1 MNVKIETNK
10 SFEFELFK
18 QYSSHDILPIAKQW
32 KSMIQEQT
40 SAINVKITGELRRG
54 RSSLSHLDLVVCSD
68 NIPQTI
74 SEISMLPGV
83 LSSVKKT
90 SNSLEMRIQNDIPVL
105 VWLAVPSEFATAVL
119 FTTGP
124 ISHTDWLNSIA
135 IKNNKH
141 ISFQGCWKN
150 RHLVNLETEA
160 EIYRFLG
167 LPYFPP
173 ETRETTIPQDE
184 IVNLFFKNL
193 ISQKDIRSDLHT
205 HTNWSDGKSA
215 IEEMV
220 KAAIDHNLSTIA
232 ITDHSPLVLKPRY
245 PNADYFISQHNEINE
260 IIEIYSHQINILKGV
275 EVDIL
280 PDGSLDLPPEILQT
294 MDIVVASLHV
304 QLDQPR
310 SVITNRLIKAIENP
324 FVNIIGHPGGRLYP
338 MHDIADLD
346 WERIY
351 HAAAFHQVALEINSH
366 KAHPLF
372 DDSKV
377 RAAILAG
384 APICL
389 NSDAHSESMLDQ
401 SIFGINIARRA
412 GLEKDQVIN
421 TWTSARLLS
430 WLKKKKH
437 YCNAAVNNWLWK
449 ASSIC

>member
-1 MNVKIETNK
+1 MNVKKETNK

-280 PDGSLDLPPEILQT
+280 PDGSLDLPIEILQT

>member
-90 SNSLEMRIQNDIPVL
+90 SNFLEMRIQNDIPVL

-141 ISFQGCWKN
+141 VSFQGCWKN
-150 RHLVNLETEA
+150 RHLVNLETES

-184 IVNLFFKNL
+184 IVNLYFKNL